1 LITSNK
7 DFDGCNA
14 SSSIKDKGCLEGLSG
29 KMLDEDGS
37 IWATNSENVGAYLE
51 FRLKKRYTIFS
62 L

>member
-1 LITSNK
+1 
-7 DFDGCNA
+7 
-14 SSSIKDKGCLEGLSG
+14 
-29 KMLDEDGS
+29 MLDEDGS